1 MIRSMTGYASAQR
14 GGEWGELVLDLRSVN
29 YRYLDIKMML
39 PDALRP
45 LEETL
50 RRKLRQGIARGR
62 IEATLR
68 WRAARAD
75 LLHVNRELAT
85 TLARSARDLLRDLG
99 ENAPLDGLRLLAWP
113 GVVEI
118 AEPAIDVLQTV
129 VIEVAEEAID
139 RLAVTRERE
148 GEALAVGLES
158 RLSRLVERVDRLHTG
173 SAMRVA
179 GLRRRL
185 EEGLA
190 ALEAEVDADRAAQ
203 EAALIIMRQDVS
215 EELDRLGAHA
225 GQMQRILAQG
235 GPIGRRLDFILQE
248 LMREANTL
256 ANKVGEIEA
265 TRMAL
270 DLKLL
275 IEEMR
280 EQVQNVE

>member
-1 MIRSMTGYASAQR
+1 MIRSMTGYASAR
-14 GGEWGELVLDLRSVN
+14 RRGEWGELVLDLRSVN
-29 YRYLDIKMML
+29 HRYLDIKMML

-62 IEATLR
+62 IEVALR
-68 WRAARAD
+68 WRAERAGS
-75 LLHVNRELAT
+75 LCVNRELAVA
-85 TLARSARDLLRDLG
+85 LARSTRELVRELG
-99 ENAPLDGLRLLAWP
+99 ENTPLDGLRLLAWP
-113 GVVEI
+113 GVVEA
-118 AEPAIDVLQTV
+118 AEPATEALQTV
-129 VIEVAEEAID
+129 LIEVAEEAIE

-148 GEALAVGLES
+148 GEALAVGLEL
-158 RLSRLVERVDRLHTG
+158 RLSRLVERVSRLHAG

-179 GLRRRL
+179 DLRRRL
-185 EEGLA
+185 ESGLA
-190 ALEAEVDADRAAQ
+190 ALEAGVDADRVAQ

-225 GQMQRILAQG
+225 GEMQRILTQG
-235 GPIGRRLDFILQE
+235 GPVGRRLDFILQE

-256 ANKVGEIEA
+256 ASKVGEIEA
-265 TRMAL
+265 TRTAL